1 MADRVRPL
9 TIEEQSALR
18 DRAKRE
24 LERLEAVYSDEV
36 AREKISRFKEK
47 FGVCEIVYKVVFSD
61 YEFNRTGKQ
70 VRYLKINMSQAPS
83 ALLYAG
89 YDFCC

>member
-47 FGVCEIVYKVVFSD
+47 FGGCEIVYKAVF
-61 YEFNRTGKQ
+61 
-70 VRYLKINMSQAPS
+70 
-83 ALLYAG
+83 
-89 YDFCC
+89 YD

>member
-36 AREKISRFKEK
+36 AREK
-47 FGVCEIVYKVVFSD
+47 
-61 YEFNRTGKQ
+61 
-70 VRYLKINMSQAPS
+70 
-83 ALLYAG
+83 
-89 YDFCC
+89 